1 MSKFKAGDVVVV
13 GGSFVSGTNWQKLD
27 ANDAGKVGIVRSV
40 CTYPSAGLITDY
52 FLTMSDGT
60 ERNFEENYLTSPSAT
75 KEADPVAKE
84 STPRVKYLYVVE
96 DNGVAVFSTFDRE
109 EAREEKAF
117 LGGKAEGVII
127 TAYAPVKEIR

>member
-13 GGSFVSGTNWQKLD
+13 GGGFVSGTNWQRLD
-27 ANDAGKVGIVRSV
+27 ANDTGKVGTVSSV
-40 CTYPSAGLITDY
+40 CTYPNSGMIADYLIT
-52 FLTMSDGT
+52 LPSGI
-60 ERNFEENYLTSPSAT
+60 ERNFEENYLTLFQAETPA
-75 KEADPVAKE
+75 VVKE

>member
-1 MSKFKAGDVVVV
+1 MSQFKAGDVVVV
-13 GGSFVSGTNWQKLD
+13 GGGFVSGTNWQRLD
-27 ANDAGKVGIVRSV
+27 ANATGKVGTVRSV
-40 CTYPSAGLITDY
+40 CTYPNSGMITDY
-52 FLTMSDGT
+52 FLNMSDGT
-60 ERNFEENYLTSPSAT
+60 ERNFEENYLTLFQAETPA
-75 KEADPVAKE
+75 VVKE

-109 EAREEKAF
+109 ESRQEKAF

>member
-1 MSKFKAGDVVVV
+1 MSKFKTGDVVVV
-13 GGSFVSGTNWQKLD
+13 GGGFVSGANWQRLD
-27 ANDAGKVGIVRSV
+27 ANDTGKVGTVRSV
-40 CTYPSAGLITDY
+40 CTYPNSGMITDY
-52 FLTMSDGT
+52 FLNMSDGT
-60 ERNFEENYLTSPSAT
+60 ERNFEENYLTLFQAETPA
-75 KEADPVAKE
+75 VVKE